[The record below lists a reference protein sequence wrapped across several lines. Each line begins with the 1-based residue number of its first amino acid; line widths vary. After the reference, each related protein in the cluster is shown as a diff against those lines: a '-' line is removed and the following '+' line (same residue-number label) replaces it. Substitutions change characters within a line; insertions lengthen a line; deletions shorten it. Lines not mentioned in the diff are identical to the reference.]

1 MYAILQH
8 GGHQYRVASGDRIL
22 VDRIPVEVGSTVTL
36 ESVLLIGDGAE
47 TDVAKGSPVEA
58 SVTATVIAHRRGRKI
73 RVFTYKPKKRH
84 RRTLG
89 YRSQLTELRIDEVA
103 RGKAAEKPK
112 AAAKPRKAAQPEAEA
127 APEASKAVAEAVK
140 AEAADLAVEESR
152 RHRRRARGDEGG
164 GEEAGCK
171 AQGCESEEGTRRW
184 RIRKAAGAPATDATA
199 RPSGSAS
206 SVTPARSSSR
216 APSSSASAGRR
227 SSRAST
233 SGVGRDHTLFALRT
247 GTVAYDQTGH
257 DRTRAN
263 VRAMPIFSVG
273 EMIEEPVD
281 EEPVAA
287 TG

>member
-103 RGKAAEKPK
+103 RGKDGGKPKATAPKRAATPRAAKAKAETIAEEAEEIAVQAEAAEADVAVAELAVEEAVASAADEPAAEAPAAEKP
-112 AAAKPRKAAQPEAEA
+112 AAKPT
-127 APEASKAVAEAVK
+127 APK
-140 AEAADLAVEESR
+140 
-152 RHRRRARGDEGG
+152 RARTPKPKKDPGD
-164 GEEAGCK
+164 
-171 AQGCESEEGTRRW
+171 
-184 RIRKAAGAPATDATA
+184 GA
-199 RPSGSAS
+199 
-206 SVTPARSSSR
+206 
-216 APSSSASAGRR
+216 
-227 SSRAST
+227 
-233 SGVGRDHTLFALRT
+233 
-247 GTVAYDQTGH
+247 
-257 DRTRAN
+257 
-263 VRAMPIFSVG
+263 
-273 EMIEEPVD
+273 
-281 EEPVAA
+281 
-287 TG
+287 